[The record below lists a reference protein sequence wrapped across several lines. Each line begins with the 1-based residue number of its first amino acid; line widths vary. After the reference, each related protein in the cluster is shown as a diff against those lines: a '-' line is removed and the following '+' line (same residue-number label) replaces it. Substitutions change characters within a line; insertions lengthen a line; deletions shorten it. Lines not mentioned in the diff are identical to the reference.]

1 MKTID
6 IGAMTPSL
14 PELLELA
21 SNGNV
26 ILRSP
31 DGKEF
36 LLAEVDDLA
45 MEVAMVRQQ
54 PELMDFLAQRSAAG
68 PRSTLSQVRETL
80 GLMGQSG
87 TE

>member
-6 IGAMTPSL
+6 TGVTTPSL

-21 SNGNV
+21 TSGNI

-45 MEVAMVRQQ
+45 LEVAVVRQQ
-54 PELMDFLAQRSAAG
+54 PELMEFLAQRSNAG
-68 PRSTLSQVRETL
+68 PRSSLKQVREMLELET
-80 GLMGQSG
+80 
-87 TE
+87 

>member
-6 IGAMTPSL
+6 TGMTTPSL

-21 SNGNV
+21 SRGNI

-45 MEVAMVRQQ
+45 LEVAVIRQQ
-54 PELMDFLAQRSAAG
+54 PELMEFLAERSNAG
-68 PRSTLSQVRETL
+68 PRFSLKQVREKLELET
-80 GLMGQSG
+80 
-87 TE
+87 

>member
-6 IGAMTPSL
+6 VGAKAPSL

-26 ILRSP
+26 ILRAP

-45 MEVAMVRQQ
+45 LEVALIRQQ
-54 PELMDFLAQRSAAG
+54 PELMDFLTERSAEAQRS
-68 PRSTLSQVRETL
+68 SLKQVRETL
-80 GLMGQSG
+80 GL
-87 TE
+87 T

>member
-6 IGAMTPSL
+6 VGAMSPSV

-26 ILRSP
+26 ILRAP
-31 DGKEF
+31 NGKEF

-45 MEVAMVRQQ
+45 LEVAMIRQQ
-54 PELMDFLAQRSAAG
+54 PELMDFLTERSG
-68 PRSTLSQVRETL
+68 EGRRYSLKQVRETL
-80 GLMGQSG
+80 GLAGQS
-87 TE
+87 E

>member
-6 IGAMTPSL
+6 IGAATPSL

-21 SNGNV
+21 SSGNL
-26 ILRSP
+26 ILRAP

-45 MEVAMVRQQ
+45 LEVAMVRQQ
-54 PELMDFLAQRSAAG
+54 PELMEFLTQRSNADA
-68 PRSTLSQVRETL
+68 SSSLKQVRETL
-80 GLMGQSG
+80 GLRGQS
-87 TE
+87 E

>member
-1 MKTID
+1 MKTIVV
-6 IGAMTPSL
+6 GSKTPSL

-26 ILRSP
+26 ILRAP

-45 MEVAMVRQQ
+45 LEVALIRQQ
-54 PELMDFLAQRSAAG
+54 PELMKYLTERSAEVQRS
-68 PRSTLSQVRETL
+68 SLKQVRETL
-80 GLMGQSG
+80 GLAGQSG
-87 TE
+87 